1 MANEDLE
8 ANRRLWEFQTWA
20 FSWPQLL
27 RLLTDW
33 PAKEQNFSG
42 GTMPTQGYLV
52 STKCTGSPKRGL
64 LSIDFWI
71 WNFNF
76 MKLYTFKMKYRYKIL
91 QITSNSDFILKD
103 LFVFDLKIYSIML
116 SQKRINIYINV
127 FKWEAFEYFFS
138 KYSVCT
144 LYIFYNLEST

>member
-1 MANEDLE
+1 
-8 ANRRLWEFQTWA
+8 
-20 FSWPQLL
+20 
-27 RLLTDW
+27 
-33 PAKEQNFSG
+33 
-42 GTMPTQGYLV
+42 
-52 STKCTGSPKRGL
+52 
-64 LSIDFWI
+64 
-71 WNFNF
+71 
-76 MKLYTFKMKYRYKIL
+76 MKYRYKIL

-103 LFVFDLKIYSIML
+103 LPVCDIKIYSIML